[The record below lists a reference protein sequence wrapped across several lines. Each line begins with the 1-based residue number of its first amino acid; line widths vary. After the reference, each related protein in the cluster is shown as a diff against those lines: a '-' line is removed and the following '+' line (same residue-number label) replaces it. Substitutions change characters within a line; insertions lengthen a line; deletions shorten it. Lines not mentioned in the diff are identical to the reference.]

1 MGTTE
6 YTEQD
11 DTLARPG
18 HNSAPQSGFAKGQL
32 MSLVERIERLN
43 EEKTALSADI
53 TEVYAEAKGHGFDTK
68 ILRKVI
74 ALRKL
79 DSADRQEIEAVM
91 DLYMSAL
98 GMR

>member
-1 MGTTE
+1 MGDE
-6 YTEQD
+6 DTEQD
-11 DTLARPG
+11 DTLPGPG

-32 MSLVERIERLN
+32 ISLVERIERLN
-43 EEKTALSADI
+43 EEKAALGTDI
-53 TEVYAEAKGHGFDTK
+53 TEVYAEAKSHGFDAK

-79 DSADRQEIEAVM
+79 DSDDRQEIEAVM